1 MFSLMIGEVIVYL
14 LFGNIVIV
22 PVPFGV
28 GTNGFQE
35 IYSHLKDKSRKQE
48 YLLVEAHQ

>member
-1 MFSLMIGEVIVYL
+1 MFSLMMGEVIVYL

-28 GTNGFQE
+28 GTTGFRE
-35 IYSHLKDKSRKQE
+35 IYDHLRSKPKRQD
-48 YLLVEAHQ
+48 YLLAEIHQ